1 MHGGGRLSS
10 DVFHHPHPHSCL
22 FVCQFICWFAGGL
35 HKNYWLDLRKTWI
48 ENRSQPRT
56 GLSEQIQV
64 KGRFEEFFYLSFF
77 NTRLFLVVT
86 MMMMINKFTSWHNF
100 LITQHVKKM
109 SVVPITV
116 YYMRFL
122 QCVVQDD
129 SNNENE
135 EKNKLIHRNST
146 QNDPRLSQTTA
157 QYQLLH
163 VPISSFK
170 WWLRGHLR
178 DVMLN
183 NIFHKQTAVS

>member
-1 MHGGGRLSS
+1 
-10 DVFHHPHPHSCL
+10 
-22 FVCQFICWFAGGL
+22 
-35 HKNYWLDLRKTWI
+35 
-48 ENRSQPRT
+48 
-56 GLSEQIQV
+56 
-64 KGRFEEFFYLSFF
+64 
-77 NTRLFLVVT
+77 
-86 MMMMINKFTSWHNF
+86 MMINKFTSWHNF

-116 YYMRFL
+116 YYMWFL

-135 EKNKLIHRNST
+135 KKNKLIHQNST
-146 QNDPRLSQTTA
+146 QNDPRLSLTTA

>member
-1 MHGGGRLSS
+1 
-10 DVFHHPHPHSCL
+10 
-22 FVCQFICWFAGGL
+22 
-35 HKNYWLDLRKTWI
+35 
-48 ENRSQPRT
+48 
-56 GLSEQIQV
+56 
-64 KGRFEEFFYLSFF
+64 
-77 NTRLFLVVT
+77 
-86 MMMMINKFTSWHNF
+86 MMINKFTSWHNF

-135 EKNKLIHRNST
+135 KKNKLIHQNST

>member
-10 DVFHHPHPHSCL
+10 DVFHHPHPHSRL

-86 MMMMINKFTSWHNF
+86 MMMMINKFTSWRN
-100 LITQHVKKM
+100 LLVTQHVKKM

-116 YYMRFL
+116 YYVWFL